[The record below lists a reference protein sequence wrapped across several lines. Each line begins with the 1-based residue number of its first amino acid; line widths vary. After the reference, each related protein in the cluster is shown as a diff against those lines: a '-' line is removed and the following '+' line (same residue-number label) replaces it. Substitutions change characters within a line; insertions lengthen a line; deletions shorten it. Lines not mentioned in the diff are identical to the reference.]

1 MPADGNGDPG
11 DDRAVE
17 RGAAPA
23 AGRHPAS
30 ATGVAAGTA
39 TAVVDAGTSPGTAP
53 GDPGTVVT
61 LPSDGL
67 LGAPDRALTA
77 ATIGKSA
84 PRRALGLVGQ
94 YAVLVVLATIVLL
107 PLVFTVLRAL
117 SPPFPYINQGKPLH
131 PVAVDWK
138 DRTWLSGGAASVVA
152 RTLVVAVMLAWVQL
166 KAGGG
171 SMRRLAPLASP
182 RRLVAVVAG
191 VLVVAALAGQVWA
204 ASVDR
209 ASSTAW
215 WWLAAIVGVALTQ
228 LVGFGHLRPVWKP
241 LLLATLIGVAVAAFV
256 VVAFGASVWT
266 RAYDQ
271 GNLGNA
277 MGRSLVVATL
287 ITVAQV
293 VTSVLAAYT
302 FAFLRFPAKPLVFAL
317 FMGTLLLPL
326 EVTLLANVQTIREL
340 GWINSNAALV
350 LPFGAT
356 AFGTFLIRQGFRGVP
371 PEIQDA
377 TRLDGYGHM
386 AFLWRFAVP
395 LTRPVIASFTV
406 ISALGAWNQYLWPQ
420 AVIDDSRYE
429 TAQIA
434 LKTITATD
442 IASANVG
449 VAAAVIVALPVLLL
463 LVAFQ
468 RQMIRGL
475 TAGAVKG

>member
-1 MPADGNGDPG
+1 MPVDGDGEPL
-11 DDRAVE
+11 VE
-17 RGAAPA
+17 RDAETAVGAPPA
-23 AGRHPAS
+23 A
-30 ATGVAAGTA
+30 A
-39 TAVVDAGTSPGTAP
+39 TALADVGASPGAGP
-53 GDPGTVVT
+53 SPAGTVVT
-61 LPSDGL
+61 LPPDDL
-67 LGAPDRALTA
+67 LGGPDRALTA

-94 YAVLVVLATIVLL
+94 YAVLVVLATVVLL

-117 SPPFPYINQGKPLH
+117 SPPFPYINEGKPLH

-138 DRTWLSGGAASVVA
+138 DRTWLSGGVFSVVA

-166 KAGGG
+166 KGGGG
-171 SMRRLAPLASP
+171 SVRHLAPLASP
-182 RRLVAVVAG
+182 RRIVAVVAG
-191 VLVVAALAGQVWA
+191 VVVVTALAGQVWA
-204 ASVDR
+204 DAVDR

-228 LVGFGHLRPVWKP
+228 LVGLAHLRPPWKP
-241 LLLATLIGVAVAAFV
+241 LLLATLVGTAVTAFV

-287 ITVAQV
+287 ITLAQV
-293 VTSVLAAYT
+293 VTSILAAYT

-434 LKTITATD
+434 LKSITATD
-442 IASANVG
+442 VANANVG
-449 VAAAVIVALPVLLL
+449 VAAAVIVALPVMLL

-468 RQMIRGL
+468 RQIIRGL

>member
-1 MPADGNGDPG
+1 MPADAGTEAG
-11 DDRAVE
+11 AVVTA
-17 RGAAPA
+17 GAPA
-23 AGRHPAS
+23 AVAS
-30 ATGVAAGTA
+30 PQRAAG
-39 TAVVDAGTSPGTAP
+39 GE
-53 GDPGTVVT
+53 VT
-61 LPSDGL
+61 LAGDGV
-67 LGAPDRALTA
+67 LGAPSASVA
-77 ATIGKSA
+77 AAEIGK
-84 PRRALGLVGQ
+84 PWWRRALGLVGQ

-107 PLVFTVLRAL
+107 PLVFTVLQAL

-131 PVAVDWK
+131 PVAVEWK
-138 DRTWLSGGAASVVA
+138 DRTWISGGLASTVG
-152 RTLVVAVMLAWVQL
+152 RTLVVALALAWVQL

-171 SMRRLAPLASP
+171 SVRHLAPLASP
-182 RRLVAVVAG
+182 RRLAAVVAG
-191 VLVVAALAGQVWA
+191 VVVVAALAGQVWTA
-204 ASVDR
+204 AVDR
-209 ASSTAW
+209 SSATPA
-215 WWLAAIVGVALTQ
+215 WWLAAIVGVAATQ
-228 LVGFGHLRPVWKP
+228 LVGIGVRRPLWRP
-241 LLLATLIGVAVAAFV
+241 LALAGLVGVAVTAFT
-256 VVAFGASVWT
+256 VVAFGAAVFNRGW
-266 RAYDQ
+266 DQ
-271 GNLGNA
+271 GNLGPA
-277 MGRSLVVATL
+277 MGRSLVITVL

-293 VTSVLAAYT
+293 LTSILAAYA

-340 GWINSNAALV
+340 GWINSNAGLV

-386 AFLWRFAVP
+386 GFLWRFAVP

-434 LKTITATD
+434 LKSIVGTEVAN
-442 IASANVG
+442 ANVG
-449 VAAAVIVALPVLLL
+449 VAAALIVALPVVLL

-468 RQMIRGL
+468 RQIIRGL